1 MHIAFKDPF
10 YVKLLNQEIIS
21 TKTALTNAVF
31 RRHLNNRAFV
41 NDPDVFLLRDKKT
54 ELEGAK
60 DTPLAFSL
68 EQKKLLAHVNSL
80 FGDILFVSD
89 NIGAYNEEKMSILLK
104 AYERKDYKILS
115 ADIKENNIFSINYQ
129 TEEAKYN
136 LTFDVEKGW
145 FKETK
150 I

>member
-1 MHIAFKDPF
+1 
-10 YVKLLNQEIIS
+10 
-21 TKTALTNAVF
+21 
-31 RRHLNNRAFV
+31 
-41 NDPDVFLLRDKKT
+41 
-54 ELEGAK
+54 
-60 DTPLAFSL
+60 
-68 EQKKLLAHVNSL
+68 
-80 FGDILFVSD
+80 
-89 NIGAYNEEKMSILLK
+89 MSILLK